1 MDHTIATQSVTSA
14 LKRTIPMTQ
23 DTASA
28 GVTLEF
34 ESGTILVSGIEPGGY
49 DGPALI
55 FDDRVGRYRAPA
67 HTYRVVLTALTRAG
81 YTITDR
87 VKAYEEL
94 ELSLEHAPAPFTH
107 QAGGLAAWVEAGR
120 RGVVVL
126 PTGSGKTYVAQLAM
140 MQVQR
145 STLVVVPTID
155 LLNQWASVLERAF
168 GQPVG
173 MLGGG
178 SFDVQPLTVS
188 TYDSAAI
195 HMERLG
201 GRFGLLIFDEVH
213 HLPGE
218 MYQHG
223 AMDAIAPFRLGLTA
237 TLERADG
244 KERVLDDLIG
254 PVVFERS
261 IKDLSGDILA
271 DYDVRSLEIAMD
283 EPDAQTY
290 ASEREVYRTFTR
302 SRFISMGSPKGWQRF
317 LAETNRSK
325 EGRRAF
331 EAYRAQ
337 KRLSLVHDAKLRA
350 LYDLLQQH
358 HDDRVIIFTNDN
370 ASVYAISRHV
380 LCPSI
385 THQTPAKERKEILA
399 RFNDGTYKTIATS
412 KVLNEGVDVPEAR
425 VAIVLSGSGSVR
437 EHVQRLGRILRRA
450 PDKKAVLYELITAN
464 SSETYVSQR
473 RREHDAYQ

>member
-1 MDHTIATQSVTSA
+1 MD
-14 LKRTIPMTQ
+14 
-23 DTASA
+23 DTHHPDI
-28 GVTLEF
+28 TLDF
-34 ESGTILVSGIEPGGY
+34 ESGTLLVSGLEPGSY
-49 DGPALI
+49 EGPSLV

-67 HTYRVVLTALTRAG
+67 HEYRVVLTALTRAG
-81 YTITDR
+81 HTITDH
-87 VKAYEEL
+87 VKDYDTLEL
-94 ELSLEHAPAPFTH
+94 ELAHAPAPFTH
-107 QAGGLAAWVEAGR
+107 QAGAVKAWVEAGR
-120 RGVVVL
+120 RGVVIL
-126 PTGSGKTYVAQLAM
+126 PTGSGKTYVAQMAM
-140 MQVQR
+140 THVQR
-145 STLVVVPTID
+145 STLVIVPTID
-155 LLNQWASVLERAF
+155 LLNQWAGVLERAF
-168 GQPVG
+168 GQEIG

-178 SFDVQPLTVS
+178 SFEVRPLTVS

-218 MYQHG
+218 VYQHA
-223 AMDAIAPFRLGLTA
+223 AMDSIAPFRLGLTA
-237 TLERADG
+237 TFERADG
-244 KERVLDDLIG
+244 KEKMLEPLLG

-271 DYDVRSLEIAMD
+271 DYDVRTLEIPMD
-283 EPDAQTY
+283 EPDEQTY

-337 KRLSLVHDAKLRA
+337 KQLSLVHDAKLRA
-350 LYDLLQQH
+350 LYGLLQEH

-385 THQTPAKERKEILA
+385 THQTPAKERKEILE
-399 RFNDGTYKTIATS
+399 RFNDGTYKTVATS